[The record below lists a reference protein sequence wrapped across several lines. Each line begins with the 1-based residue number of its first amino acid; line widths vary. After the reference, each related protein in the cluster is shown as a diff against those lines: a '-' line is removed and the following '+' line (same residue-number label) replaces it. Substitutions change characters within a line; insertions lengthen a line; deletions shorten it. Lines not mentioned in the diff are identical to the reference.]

1 MPTRPK
7 NTPLPSPLG
16 EPFQMACFIFCVAQI
31 VYLAASFVLHQWLID
46 PQGRGIPT
54 DFVNVWA
61 AGKLVLAGQPAVAYD
76 WTLHKEIE
84 NAAVGY
90 NFPGYYGWHYPPPM
104 LGVAALLAL
113 FPYAVA
119 YAGWVAVTLPAYVA
133 TIRWLTGA
141 RIGYLFAFAFPAVLS
156 NAMVGQNGFLTASL
170 IGGTLGFMEKR
181 PVLSGVCLGLL
192 TYKPQFGVLFPLV
205 LVVAQKWKVFF
216 VAAAVA
222 LAMAVASVLAFGI
235 ESWQA
240 FVHWLPITSKTFLSE
255 GQANFGKLQS
265 LYGLVRVLHG
275 SEPLAWVLQIILSVS
290 VAAAVC
296 FFWRK
301 KKPFALQAALLAC
314 GALLATPYV
323 YLYDTV
329 VLAVPV
335 ALIVRVAVK
344 TGFLPGE
351 QMALL
356 IAALFIFS
364 FPFLELPAGFVAIL
378 IVTALVLRRIILAKN
393 TR

>member
-1 MPTRPK
+1 MRPATK
-7 NTPLPSPLG
+7 ASPHPLG
-16 EPFQMACFIFCVAQI
+16 EPFFMACFIFCVAQI
-31 VYLAASFVLHQWLID
+31 VYLAASFVLHQWLLD
-46 PQGRGIPT
+46 PSGRGIPT

-76 WTLHKEIE
+76 WDLHKEIE

-90 NFPGYYGWHYPPPM
+90 NFPGYYGWHYPPP
-104 LGVAALLAL
+104 LLAVAALLAL
-113 FPYAVA
+113 FPYTAA

-133 TIRWLTGA
+133 TIRWLVGT
-141 RIGYLFAFAFPAVLS
+141 RLGYLIAFAFPAVLS

-170 IGGTLGFMEKR
+170 IGGTLGFMQKR

-192 TYKPQFGVLFPLV
+192 TYKPQFGVLFPLA
-205 LVVAQKWKVFF
+205 LIAARQWKVFF

-222 LAMAVASVLAFGI
+222 VAIAAASVFAFGI

-255 GQANFGKLQS
+255 GQAKFGKLQS

-275 SEPLAWVLQIILSVS
+275 GEPLAWALQIILSASTAVT
-290 VAAAVC
+290 VC
-296 FFWRK
+296 FFWHK
-301 KKPFALQAALLAC
+301 KKPFALQAAWL
-314 GALLATPYV
+314 GVGTLLATPYV

-335 ALIVRVAVK
+335 AFLVRVAIK
-344 TGFLPGE
+344 TGFLRGE
-351 QMALL
+351 QPALL
-356 IAALFIFS
+356 IAALLILS
-364 FPFLELPAGFVAIL
+364 FPFLELPVGFAAIVIVA
-378 IVTALVLRRIILAKN
+378 ALVLRRIVLTKN

>member
-1 MPTRPK
+1 MPTLPKRP
-7 NTPLPSPLG
+7 PLSSPLG
-16 EPFQMACFIFCVAQI
+16 EPFQMACFVFCVAQI

-46 PQGRGIPT
+46 PLGRGIPT

-76 WTLHKEIE
+76 WDLHKEIE

-104 LGVAALLAL
+104 LAIAALLAL
-113 FPYAVA
+113 FPYTAA

-133 TIRWLTGA
+133 MIRWLAGA
-141 RIGYLFAFAFPAVLS
+141 WIGYLLAFAFPAVLS

-170 IGGTLGFMEKR
+170 IGGTLGFMQKR

-192 TYKPQFGVLFPLV
+192 TYKPQFGVLFPLA
-205 LVVAQKWKVFF
+205 LIATQKWKVFF
-216 VAAAVA
+216 VAAVVA
-222 LAMAVASVLAFGI
+222 ISMAAASVFAFGI

-275 SEPLAWVLQIILSVS
+275 FESLAWVLQIILSASTAVT
-290 VAAAVC
+290 VC
-296 FFWRK
+296 FFWHK
-301 KKPFALQAALLAC
+301 KKPFALQAALL
-314 GALLATPYV
+314 GVGTLLATPYV

-335 ALIVRVAVK
+335 ALLVRVAIK
-344 TGFLPGE
+344 TGFFPGE
-351 QMALL
+351 QPALL
-356 IAALFIFS
+356 IAALLILS
-364 FPFLELPAGFVAIL
+364 FPFLELPVGFVAIVIVAAL
-378 IVTALVLRRIILAKN
+378 ILRRIVLAKN